1 MWECERMYYQL
12 KLTWIPHKTSKAILK
27 LGLHRGEYM
36 EHKCMRCGKTLKSD
50 EIALYR
56 KLIWREA
63 SEYLCIECLAG
74 DLSSTPE
81 RLNQLIDYFRTKQK
95 CCLFV

>member
-1 MWECERMYYQL
+1 
-12 KLTWIPHKTSKAILK
+12 
-27 LGLHRGEYM
+27 M
-36 EHKCMRCGKTLKSD
+36 EHNCKRCGNKLESD

-63 SEYLCIECLAG
+63 TEYLCLECLAG
-74 DLSSTPE
+74 DISSTPE
-81 RLNQLIDYFRTKQK
+81 RLRDLIHYYRTIQR

>member
-1 MWECERMYYQL
+1 
-12 KLTWIPHKTSKAILK
+12 
-27 LGLHRGEYM
+27 M
-36 EHKCMRCGKTLKSD
+36 EHKCMRCGKELKSD

-81 RLNQLIDYFRTKQK
+81 RLCQLIDYFRTKQK

>member
-1 MWECERMYYQL
+1 
-12 KLTWIPHKTSKAILK
+12 
-27 LGLHRGEYM
+27 M
-36 EHKCMRCGKTLKSD
+36 EHTCMRCRKNLKSD

>member
-1 MWECERMYYQL
+1 
-12 KLTWIPHKTSKAILK
+12 
-27 LGLHRGEYM
+27 M
-36 EHKCMRCGKTLKSD
+36 EHRCKDCGRILESD

-63 SEYLCIECLAG
+63 SEYACIDCLASG
-74 DLSSTPE
+74 LSTRPE
-81 RLNQLIDYFRTKQK
+81 RLRELIRYFREKQR

>member
-1 MWECERMYYQL
+1 
-12 KLTWIPHKTSKAILK
+12 
-27 LGLHRGEYM
+27 M
-36 EHKCMRCGKTLKSD
+36 EHKCLRCGKNLKSD

-81 RLNQLIDYFRTKQK
+81 RLGQLIDYFRTKQK
-95 CCLFV
+95 CCLVV

>member
-1 MWECERMYYQL
+1 
-12 KLTWIPHKTSKAILK
+12 
-27 LGLHRGEYM
+27 M
-36 EHKCMRCGKTLKSD
+36 EHNCKRCNKPLEGD

-63 SEYLCIECLAG
+63 TEYLCLDCLAK

-81 RLNQLIDYFRTKQK
+81 RLRDLIHYYRTKQK

>member
-1 MWECERMYYQL
+1 MQDDEVSGQNALFME
-12 KLTWIPHKTSKAILK
+12 
-27 LGLHRGEYM
+27 EDM
-36 EHKCMRCGKTLKSD
+36 EHNCKRCGRTLEGD

-63 SEYLCIECLAG
+63 EEYLCLNCLSE
-74 DLSSTPE
+74 DLSTTPE
-81 RLNQLIDYFRTKQK
+81 RLRELIHYFRTVQK

>member
-1 MWECERMYYQL
+1 
-12 KLTWIPHKTSKAILK
+12 
-27 LGLHRGEYM
+27 M
-36 EHKCMRCGKTLKSD
+36 EHYCKRCGNTLESD

-63 SEYLCIECLAG
+63 TEYLCLECLAG
-74 DLSSTPE
+74 DISSTPE
-81 RLNQLIDYFRTKQK
+81 RLRDLIHYYRTIQR

>member
-1 MWECERMYYQL
+1 
-12 KLTWIPHKTSKAILK
+12 
-27 LGLHRGEYM
+27 M
-36 EHKCMRCGKTLKSD
+36 EHYCKRCGNTLESD

-63 SEYLCIECLAG
+63 TEYLCLECLAG
-74 DLSSTPE
+74 DISSTPE
-81 RLNQLIDYFRTKQK
+81 RLRNLIHYYRTIQR

>member
-1 MWECERMYYQL
+1 
-12 KLTWIPHKTSKAILK
+12 
-27 LGLHRGEYM
+27 M
-36 EHKCMRCGKTLKSD
+36 EHTCMRCGKNLKSD

-81 RLNQLIDYFRTKQK
+81 RLNELIVYFRTKQR

>member
-1 MWECERMYYQL
+1 MQGVSGEAL
-12 KLTWIPHKTSKAILK
+12 KQYLK
-27 LGLHRGEYM
+27 RGSM
-36 EHKCMRCGKTLKSD
+36 EHKCMRCGKELKSN

-63 SEYLCIECLAG
+63 TEYLCIECLAV

-81 RLNQLIDYFRTKQK
+81 RLSQLIDYFRTKQR

>member
-1 MWECERMYYQL
+1 MN
-12 KLTWIPHKTSKAILK
+12 
-27 LGLHRGEYM
+27 
-36 EHKCMRCGKTLKSD
+36 LKSD
-50 EIALYR
+50 EVALYR

-63 SEYLCIECLAG
+63 SEYLCIECLAE

-81 RLNQLIDYFRTKQK
+81 RLNELIVYFRTKQK

>member
-1 MWECERMYYQL
+1 MD
-12 KLTWIPHKTSKAILK
+12 A
-27 LGLHRGEYM
+27 EYIGAGSV
-36 EHKCMRCGKTLKSD
+36 RCGMETDMDRYCKRCQKLLEGD

-63 SEYLCIECLAG
+63 TEYLCLECLSQ

-81 RLNQLIDYFRTKQK
+81 RLRDLIHYYRTKQK

>member
-1 MWECERMYYQL
+1 MER
-12 KLTWIPHKTSKAILK
+12 
-27 LGLHRGEYM
+27 
-36 EHKCMRCGKTLKSD
+36 KCMRCGKNLKSD

-81 RLNQLIDYFRTKQK
+81 RLNQLIDYFRTRQR

>member
-1 MWECERMYYQL
+1 
-12 KLTWIPHKTSKAILK
+12 
-27 LGLHRGEYM
+27 M
-36 EHKCMRCGKTLKSD
+36 EHKCMRCRKVLKSD

-63 SEYLCIECLAG
+63 TEYLCIECLAG

-81 RLNQLIDYFRTKQK
+81 RLSQLIDYFRTKQK

>member
-1 MWECERMYYQL
+1 MER
-12 KLTWIPHKTSKAILK
+12 
-27 LGLHRGEYM
+27 
-36 EHKCMRCGKTLKSD
+36 KCMRCGKNLKSD

>member
-1 MWECERMYYQL
+1 MQGVPVQDDEVSGQNALLME
-12 KLTWIPHKTSKAILK
+12 
-27 LGLHRGEYM
+27 EDM
-36 EHKCMRCGKTLKSD
+36 EHNCKRCGRTLEGD

-63 SEYLCIECLAG
+63 DEYLCLDCLSE

-81 RLNQLIDYFRTKQK
+81 RLRELIRYFRTVQR

>member
-1 MWECERMYYQL
+1 
-12 KLTWIPHKTSKAILK
+12 
-27 LGLHRGEYM
+27 M
-36 EHKCMRCGKTLKSD
+36 EHKCLRCGKNLKSD

-63 SEYLCIECLAG
+63 TEYLCIECLAK

-81 RLNQLIDYFRTKQK
+81 RLSELIVYFRTKQK
-95 CCLFV
+95 CCLFT

>member
-1 MWECERMYYQL
+1 
-12 KLTWIPHKTSKAILK
+12 
-27 LGLHRGEYM
+27 M
-36 EHKCMRCGKTLKSD
+36 EHKCMRCEKILKSV

-63 SEYLCIECLAG
+63 SEYLCIECLAR

-81 RLNQLIDYFRTKQK
+81 RLNQLIVYFRTKQK
-95 CCLFV
+95 CCLFT

>member
-1 MWECERMYYQL
+1 
-12 KLTWIPHKTSKAILK
+12 
-27 LGLHRGEYM
+27 M
-36 EHKCMRCGKTLKSD
+36 EHKCMRCGKDLESD

-63 SEYLCIECLAG
+63 SEYLCIDCLAG
-74 DLSSTPE
+74 DLSSTSE
-81 RLNQLIDYFRTKQK
+81 RLRELIVYFRTTQR

>member
-1 MWECERMYYQL
+1 MDRYCKRCQ
-12 KLTWIPHKTSKAILK
+12 KLLE
-27 LGLHRGEYM
+27 G
-36 EHKCMRCGKTLKSD
+36 D

-63 SEYLCIECLAG
+63 TEYLCLTCLAE

-81 RLNQLIDYFRTKQK
+81 RLRDLIHYYRTKQK

>member
-1 MWECERMYYQL
+1 MQSVPVPAQAGVTMD
-12 KLTWIPHKTSKAILK
+12 
-27 LGLHRGEYM
+27 
-36 EHKCMRCGKTLKSD
+36 HKCKRCGKTLESD

-56 KLIWREA
+56 RLIWREA
-63 SEYLCIECLAG
+63 PEYLCLECLAG

-81 RLNQLIDYFRTKQK
+81 RLRELIHYFRTKQK

>member
-1 MWECERMYYQL
+1 
-12 KLTWIPHKTSKAILK
+12 
-27 LGLHRGEYM
+27 M
-36 EHKCMRCGKTLKSD
+36 EHKCMRCGKELKSD

-81 RLNQLIDYFRTKQK
+81 RLGQLIDYFRTKQK

>member
-1 MWECERMYYQL
+1 METEMDRYCKRCQ
-12 KLTWIPHKTSKAILK
+12 KLLE
-27 LGLHRGEYM
+27 G
-36 EHKCMRCGKTLKSD
+36 D

-63 SEYLCIECLAG
+63 TEYLCLTCLAE

-81 RLNQLIDYFRTKQK
+81 RLRDLIHYYRTKQK

>member
-1 MWECERMYYQL
+1 MV
-12 KLTWIPHKTSKAILK
+12 
-27 LGLHRGEYM
+27 
-36 EHKCMRCGKTLKSD
+36 HKCMRCGKELKSD

-63 SEYLCIECLAG
+63 SEYLCIQCLAG

-81 RLNQLIDYFRTKQK
+81 RLRELIIYFRTKQK

>member
-1 MWECERMYYQL
+1 MIYN
-12 KLTWIPHKTSKAILK
+12 IVSKGNA
-27 LGLHRGEYM
+27 M
-36 EHKCMRCGKTLKSD
+36 EHKCMRCGKNLKSD

-63 SEYLCIECLAG
+63 TEYLCIECLAG

-81 RLNQLIDYFRTKQK
+81 RLGELIDYFRTKQK

>member
-1 MWECERMYYQL
+1 
-12 KLTWIPHKTSKAILK
+12 
-27 LGLHRGEYM
+27 M
-36 EHKCMRCGKTLKSD
+36 EHKCMRCGKNLKSD

-74 DLSSTPE
+74 DLLSTPE